1 MIERESLYH
10 NFDFYAAN
18 LQCGKKN
25 MVPSILTSSPL
36 FVEAKEANETTP
48 DTLSPR
54 VVALLVGIILIL
66 TVTAAVTSAY
76 IFIGKQAIKF
86 H

>member
-1 MIERESLYH
+1 
-10 NFDFYAAN
+10 
-18 LQCGKKN
+18 

-36 FVEAKEANETTP
+36 YVEALQANETTP

-54 VVALLVGIILIL
+54 VIALLVGIILIL